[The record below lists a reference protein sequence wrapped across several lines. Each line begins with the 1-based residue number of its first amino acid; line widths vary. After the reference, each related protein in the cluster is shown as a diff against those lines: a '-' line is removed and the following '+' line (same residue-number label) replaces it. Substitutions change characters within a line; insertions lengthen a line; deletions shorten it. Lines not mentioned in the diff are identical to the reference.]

1 MNKRKRINNLA
12 NLKENSS
19 NVQHN
24 LIFPLHFQGNL
35 NVRLPELVER
45 WSNTQQVLDFKVY
58 WARTFGTFE
67 KKRVSPNHPLSRKV
81 QWWTFAFCS
90 AMRDNFLV

>member
-12 NLKENSS
+12 NLKENGS

-45 WSNTQQVLDFKVY
+45 WSDTQQVLDFKVY

-67 KKRVSPNHPLSRKV
+67 KNGSRQTIHCPARFNGGLSPFV
-81 QWWTFAFCS
+81 QRCEIIF
-90 AMRDNFLV
+90 